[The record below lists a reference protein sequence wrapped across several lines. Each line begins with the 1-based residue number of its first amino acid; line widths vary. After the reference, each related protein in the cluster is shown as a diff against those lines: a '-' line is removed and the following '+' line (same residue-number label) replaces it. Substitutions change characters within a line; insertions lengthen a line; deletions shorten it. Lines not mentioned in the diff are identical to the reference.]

1 MRVSTAQFI
10 EKTTAFICKTQK
22 CNVINVGYVESI
34 WELENGD
41 LEWVAS
47 LCKDEEKNICYEA
60 YYNYS
65 TQEFILQEYK
75 FNNEMSKRFRFTPE
89 DGVVCDTDCR
99 CGIDSYSD
107 NYHYDTYTGTIYETY
122 EDGSVSVYY
131 QFRGVAY
138 YIEDICD
145 KSEEEIMSLFEFK

>member
-1 MRVSTAQFI
+1 MRDGTAQFI

-22 CNVINVGYVESI
+22 CNAINVGYVESV

-47 LCKDEEKNICYEA
+47 LCKDEVKNICYEA
-60 YYNYS
+60 YYNFS
-65 TQEFILQEYK
+65 TQEFILQGYK
-75 FNNEMSKRFRFTPE
+75 FDKEMSKRFRFTPE
-89 DGVVCDTDCR
+89 EGVVCDIDYC

-107 NYHYDTYTGTIYETY
+107 NYHYDTYTGTIYETH
-122 EDGSVSVYY
+122 EDSSVFAYY
-131 QFRGVAY
+131 QFKEEVQY
-138 YIEDICD
+138 LEDIYS

>member
-47 LCKDEEKNICYEA
+47 LCKDEDKNICYEA
-60 YYNYS
+60 YYNIAHKNL
-65 TQEFILQEYK
+65 F
-75 FNNEMSKRFRFTPE
+75 FRN
-89 DGVVCDTDCR
+89 
-99 CGIDSYSD
+99 INS
-107 NYHYDTYTGTIYETY
+107 
-122 EDGSVSVYY
+122 
-131 QFRGVAY
+131 
-138 YIEDICD
+138 
-145 KSEEEIMSLFEFK
+145 IMR